1 MYCKDQLIRLSNV
14 NRVIIGNLNIN
25 SLTSKFDQLKEIV
38 LKYID
43 ILVITETKLDDTFP
57 NAQFLVPGFSKPF
70 RLDRNR
76 NGGGVMI
83 YVRENIPSKLLT
95 KHVLPSDIECIFL
108 ELNVRKCKWLL
119 VGTYHP
125 PSQNDHYFF
134 ENLDKAIDVYSHYE
148 KVLLARD
155 FNAEISEFCLDS
167 FLYQH
172 ELKNLVK
179 EKTCFKNVSNPS
191 CIDLFL
197 TNNALSFQHTE
208 TVSTGL
214 SDFHELVLTVL
225 ISKSKPREIHYRN
238 YNRFDSS
245 EFNVDLKNA
254 FAHEK
259 IKSCIQFDEVFMK
272 VLNRHAPLKK
282 KILRANHSSYM
293 SKTLRKAIMRRSYLE
308 NKYLKKKKK
317 QISVLEPTKSR
328 KIIAVDFIRK
338 KEKSFSMG

>member
-1 MYCKDQLIRLSNV
+1 MNPLLKIKNLRLSNV
-14 NRVIIGNLNIN
+14 NRVITGNLNIN
-25 SLTSKFDQLKEIV
+25 SLTSKFYQLKEIV

-43 ILVITETKLDDTFP
+43 ILVITKIKLDDTFP
-57 NAQFLVPGFSKPF
+57 SAQFLVPRFSKPF

-76 NGGGVMI
+76 KGGGVMI

-108 ELNVRKCKWLL
+108 ELNFRKCQWLL

-134 ENLDKAIDVYSHYE
+134 ENLDKAMKKFYLQETLMKKSS
-148 KVLLARD
+148 K
-155 FNAEISEFCLDS
+155 FCLDS

-172 ELKNLVK
+172 ELKNLIK

-208 TVSTGL
+208 TVSTDL

-225 ISKSKPREIHYRN
+225 KTTISKSKPREILYRN
-238 YNRFDSS
+238 YNKFDSLKL
-245 EFNVDLKNA
+245 NIDLKNA

-259 IKSCIQFDEVFMK
+259 IKSCLQFD
-272 VLNRHAPLKK
+272 
-282 KILRANHSSYM
+282 
-293 SKTLRKAIMRRSYLE
+293 
-308 NKYLKKKKK
+308 KYL
-317 QISVLEPTKSR
+317 
-328 KIIAVDFIRK
+328 
-338 KEKSFSMG
+338 

>member
-1 MYCKDQLIRLSNV
+1 MNPLLKIKNLRLSNV

-25 SLTSKFDQLKEIV
+25 SLTNKFDQLKEIV

-76 NGGGVMI
+76 KGGGVMI
-83 YVRENIPSKLLT
+83 YVRENILSKLLT

-108 ELNVRKCKWLL
+108 ELNFRKCKWLL

-148 KVLLARD
+148 KVLLAGD

-179 EKTCFKNVSNPS
+179 EKACFKNVSNPS
-191 CIDLFL
+191 CIDLLL
-197 TNNALSFQHTE
+197 TNSALSFQHTE

-214 SDFHELVLTVL
+214 SDFHKLVLTV
-225 ISKSKPREIHYRN
+225 SKTNRKANQGKFITRN
-238 YNRFDSS
+238 YKKFGYLK
-245 EFNVDLKNA
+245 FNVDFKNA

-259 IKSCIQFDEVFMK
+259 IESCIKFDEVFMK
-272 VLNRHAPLKK
+272 VLYRDGPLKN
-282 KILRANHSSYM
+282 KILRANYLSYM
-293 SKTLRKAIMRRSYLE
+293 SETLRKAITRRSYLE
-308 NKYLKKKKK
+308 KNYFFKKNR
-317 QISVLEPTKSR
+317 SVS
-328 KIIAVDFIRK
+328 
-338 KEKSFSMG
+338 

>member
-1 MYCKDQLIRLSNV
+1 MQIQFCGPQTENHSGEKFRKDLCSDNLDKADKTGDSYGYLNQQANDSPVNGASLNPLLKIKNLRLSNV

-25 SLTSKFDQLKEIV
+25 SLTNKFDQLKEIV
-38 LKYID
+38 LEYID
-43 ILVITETKLDDTFP
+43 ILVITETKLDNTFL

-76 NGGGVMI
+76 KGGGVMI

-108 ELNVRKCKWLL
+108 ELNFRKCKWLL

-148 KVLLARD
+148 KVLLAGD

-179 EKTCFKNVSNPS
+179 EKACFKNVSNPS
-191 CIDLFL
+191 CIDLLL
-197 TNNALSFQHTE
+197 TNSALSFQHTE

-214 SDFHELVLTVL
+214 SDFHKLVLTVL
-225 ISKSKPREIHYRN
+225 KTTVSKSKPREIHYRD
-238 YNRFDSS
+238 YKKFDS
-245 EFNVDLKNA
+245 
-254 FAHEK
+254 
-259 IKSCIQFDEVFMK
+259 
-272 VLNRHAPLKK
+272 
-282 KILRANHSSYM
+282 
-293 SKTLRKAIMRRSYLE
+293 
-308 NKYLKKKKK
+308 
-317 QISVLEPTKSR
+317 
-328 KIIAVDFIRK
+328 
-338 KEKSFSMG
+338 

>member
-1 MYCKDQLIRLSNV
+1 MNPLLKIKNLRLSNV

-25 SLTSKFDQLKEIV
+25 SLTNKFDQLKEIV

-76 NGGGVMI
+76 KGGGVMI

-108 ELNVRKCKWLL
+108 ELNFRKCKWLL

-148 KVLLARD
+148 KVLLAGD

-197 TNNALSFQHTE
+197 TYNSLS
-208 TVSTGL
+208 S
-214 SDFHELVLTVL
+214 
-225 ISKSKPREIHYRN
+225 
-238 YNRFDSS
+238 
-245 EFNVDLKNA
+245 
-254 FAHEK
+254 
-259 IKSCIQFDEVFMK
+259 
-272 VLNRHAPLKK
+272 
-282 KILRANHSSYM
+282 
-293 SKTLRKAIMRRSYLE
+293 
-308 NKYLKKKKK
+308 
-317 QISVLEPTKSR
+317 
-328 KIIAVDFIRK
+328 
-338 KEKSFSMG
+338 